1 MKLMNPMPSSPSR
14 FSSGTSTSSKISSR
28 VSDDART
35 GVVEL
40 SSALG
45 ISRNTVQS
53 RVRRLEES
61 GVLTGY
67 QPRVDLAEAGLAVQA
82 FVALEINQVVMSSV
96 VSGLARIPQVLE
108 VHATT
113 GREDLLVRVATA
125 TQAELQELVVHILA
139 IPGVEERT
147 EMSVNAV
154 AAKYVHDEI
163 SQMVYSK
170 RIVCGG
176 RYLKRCQLYSAN
188 VFCL

>member
-1 MKLMNPMPSSPSR
+1 LDRLDLEILRKL
-14 FSSGTSTSSKISSR
+14 
-28 VSDDART
+28 SDDART

-82 FVALEINQVVMSSV
+82 FVALEINQVGMASV

-139 IPGVEERT
+139 IPGVVHSSTTLALTTPLPYRVIPLLEEATRD
-147 EMSVNAV
+147 A
-154 AAKYVHDEI
+154 
-163 SQMVYSK
+163 
-170 RIVCGG
+170 GWG
-176 RYLKRCQLYSAN
+176 RSTPKP
-188 VFCL
+188 

>member
-1 MKLMNPMPSSPSR
+1 MTSLDRLDLEILRKL
-14 FSSGTSTSSKISSR
+14 
-28 VSDDART
+28 SDDART

-82 FVALEINQVVMSSV
+82 FVALEINQVGMASV

-139 IPGVEERT
+139 IPGVVHSSTTLALTTPLPYRVIPLLEEATRDT
-147 EMSVNAV
+147 
-154 AAKYVHDEI
+154 
-163 SQMVYSK
+163 
-170 RIVCGG
+170 GWG
-176 RYLKRCQLYSAN
+176 RSTPKP
-188 VFCL
+188 

>member
-1 MKLMNPMPSSPSR
+1 MTSLDRLDLEILRKL
-14 FSSGTSTSSKISSR
+14 
-28 VSDDART
+28 SDDART

-82 FVALEINQVVMSSV
+82 FVALEINQVGMASV

-139 IPGVEERT
+139 IPGVVHSSTTLALTTPLPYRVIPLLEEATRD
-147 EMSVNAV
+147 A
-154 AAKYVHDEI
+154 
-163 SQMVYSK
+163 
-170 RIVCGG
+170 GWG
-176 RYLKRCQLYSAN
+176 RSTPKP
-188 VFCL
+188 

>member
-1 MKLMNPMPSSPSR
+1 MTSLDRLDLEILRKL
-14 FSSGTSTSSKISSR
+14 
-28 VSDDART
+28 SDDART

-82 FVALEINQVVMSSV
+82 VVALEINQVGKATV

-139 IPGVEERT
+139 IPGVVHSSTTLALTTPLPYRVIPLLEEATRD
-147 EMSVNAV
+147 A
-154 AAKYVHDEI
+154 
-163 SQMVYSK
+163 
-170 RIVCGG
+170 GWG
-176 RYLKRCQLYSAN
+176 RSTPKP
-188 VFCL
+188 

>member
-1 MKLMNPMPSSPSR
+1 MTSLDRLDLEILRKL
-14 FSSGTSTSSKISSR
+14 
-28 VSDDART
+28 SDDART

-82 FVALEINQVVMSSV
+82 FVALEINQVGMASV
-96 VSGLARIPQVLE
+96 VSGLARIPHVLE

-139 IPGVEERT
+139 IPGVVHSSTTLALTTPLPYRVIPLLEEATRD
-147 EMSVNAV
+147 A
-154 AAKYVHDEI
+154 
-163 SQMVYSK
+163 
-170 RIVCGG
+170 GWG
-176 RYLKRCQLYSAN
+176 RSTPKP
-188 VFCL
+188 

>member
-1 MKLMNPMPSSPSR
+1 MTSLDRLDLEILRKL
-14 FSSGTSTSSKISSR
+14 
-28 VSDDART
+28 SDDART

-67 QPRVDLAEAGLAVQA
+67 QPRVDLAQAGLAVQA
-82 FVALEINQVVMSSV
+82 FVALEINQVGMSSV

-139 IPGVEERT
+139 IPGVVHSSTTLALTTPLPYRVIPLLEEATRD
-147 EMSVNAV
+147 A
-154 AAKYVHDEI
+154 
-163 SQMVYSK
+163 
-170 RIVCGG
+170 GWG
-176 RYLKRCQLYSAN
+176 RSTPKP
-188 VFCL
+188 

>member
-1 MKLMNPMPSSPSR
+1 MTSLDRLDLEILRKL
-14 FSSGTSTSSKISSR
+14 
-28 VSDDART
+28 SDDART

-82 FVALEINQVVMSSV
+82 FVALEINQVGMASV

-113 GREDLLVRVATA
+113 GREDLLMRVATA

-139 IPGVEERT
+139 IPGVVHSSTTLALTTPLPYRVIPLLEEATRD
-147 EMSVNAV
+147 A
-154 AAKYVHDEI
+154 
-163 SQMVYSK
+163 
-170 RIVCGG
+170 GWG
-176 RYLKRCQLYSAN
+176 RSTPKP
-188 VFCL
+188 

>member
-1 MKLMNPMPSSPSR
+1 MTSLDRLDLEILRKLH
-14 FSSGTSTSSKISSR
+14 
-28 VSDDART
+28 DDART

-82 FVALEINQVVMSSV
+82 FVALEINQVGMASV

-139 IPGVEERT
+139 IPGVVHSSTTLALTTPLPYRVIPLLEEATRD
-147 EMSVNAV
+147 A
-154 AAKYVHDEI
+154 
-163 SQMVYSK
+163 
-170 RIVCGG
+170 GWG
-176 RYLKRCQLYSAN
+176 RSTPKP
-188 VFCL
+188 

>member
-1 MKLMNPMPSSPSR
+1 MTSLDRLDLEILRKLSE
-14 FSSGTSTSSKISSR
+14 
-28 VSDDART
+28 DART

-82 FVALEINQVVMSSV
+82 FVALEINQVGMASV

-139 IPGVEERT
+139 IPGVVHSSTTLALTTPLPYRVVPLLEEATRD
-147 EMSVNAV
+147 A
-154 AAKYVHDEI
+154 
-163 SQMVYSK
+163 
-170 RIVCGG
+170 GWG
-176 RYLKRCQLYSAN
+176 RSTPKP
-188 VFCL
+188 

>member
-1 MKLMNPMPSSPSR
+1 MTSLDRLDLEILRKLC
-14 FSSGTSTSSKISSR
+14 
-28 VSDDART
+28 DDART

-82 FVALEINQVVMSSV
+82 FVALEINQVGMASV

-139 IPGVEERT
+139 IPGVVHSSTTLALTTPLPYRVIPLLEEATRD
-147 EMSVNAV
+147 A
-154 AAKYVHDEI
+154 
-163 SQMVYSK
+163 
-170 RIVCGG
+170 GWG
-176 RYLKRCQLYSAN
+176 RSTPKP
-188 VFCL
+188 

>member
-1 MKLMNPMPSSPSR
+1 MTSLDRLDLEILRKL
-14 FSSGTSTSSKISSR
+14 
-28 VSDDART
+28 SDDART

-82 FVALEINQVVMSSV
+82 FVALEINQVGMSSV

-139 IPGVEERT
+139 IPGVVHSSTTLALTTPLPYRVIPLLEEATRD
-147 EMSVNAV
+147 A
-154 AAKYVHDEI
+154 
-163 SQMVYSK
+163 
-170 RIVCGG
+170 GWG
-176 RYLKRCQLYSAN
+176 RSTPKP
-188 VFCL
+188 

>member
-1 MKLMNPMPSSPSR
+1 MTSLDRLDLEILRKL
-14 FSSGTSTSSKISSR
+14 
-28 VSDDART
+28 SDDART

-82 FVALEINQVVMSSV
+82 FVALEINQVGMASV

-125 TQAELQELVVHILA
+125 TQADLQELVVHILA
-139 IPGVEERT
+139 IPGVVHSSTTLALTTPLPYRVIPLLEEATRD
-147 EMSVNAV
+147 A
-154 AAKYVHDEI
+154 
-163 SQMVYSK
+163 
-170 RIVCGG
+170 GWG
-176 RYLKRCQLYSAN
+176 RSTPKP
-188 VFCL
+188 